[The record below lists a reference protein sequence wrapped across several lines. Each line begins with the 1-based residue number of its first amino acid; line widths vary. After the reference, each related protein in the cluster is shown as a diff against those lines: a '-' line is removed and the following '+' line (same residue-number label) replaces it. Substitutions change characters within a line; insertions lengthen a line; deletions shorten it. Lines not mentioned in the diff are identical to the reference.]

1 MQSSSISRL
10 KALLPKYQEKEEP
23 NIPSDRRQLSM
34 KVMLVSNP
42 IALED
47 ESIAAD
53 TVIKTVPACNI
64 ITIVALCLH
73 TFSLALLCYALHQYR
88 VDQQGE
94 ICLCKSRWFLF
105 AGTICQVSRREVQ
118 TDNVW

>member
-1 MQSSSISRL
+1 
-10 KALLPKYQEKEEP
+10 
-23 NIPSDRRQLSM
+23 M

-64 ITIVALCLH
+64 ITIVALCLR
-73 TFSLALLCYALHQYR
+73 TFLWLSFAMHSINKGLISKGKFASVSPDGFCSLGQSVRSPGERYR
-88 VDQQGE
+88 RIMSGD
-94 ICLCKSRWFLF
+94 W
-105 AGTICQVSRREVQ
+105 
-118 TDNVW
+118 